1 MLVLEKDGLAEV
13 RKNAVGECPALRLI
27 LHLKI
32 ATEKN
37 RVFCRI
43 QCYLQ
48 AQRRFWGSFFGIDP
62 KKFRV
67 NRSGPPQNDPRT
79 PGLGVGECPA
89 LCLILDL
96 SKASDFGIPKWASE
110 NAPPYV

>member
-48 AQRRFWGSFFGIDP
+48 AERQFRGSFFGIDP

-67 NRSGPPQNDPRT
+67 NRRGPPKMT
-79 PGLGVGECPA
+79 PGPPGWV
-89 LCLILDL
+89 
-96 SKASDFGIPKWASE
+96 SE